1 MFWFGFRCRT
11 TKSSPEPN
19 SQTDSSIAL
28 QSSAGEPIAS
38 TFFYVPAGQDGGDG
52 GNPNVSD
59 YEEDDDDD
67 VVYEERPHELR
78 MHPADDDS
86 FDCTTGCYAGL
97 DEELFYNAKY
107 ESIHDDP
114 AYSLYYTGMG
124 HFSI

>member
-1 MFWFGFRCRT
+1 M
-11 TKSSPEPN
+11 
-19 SQTDSSIAL
+19 AL

-38 TFFYVPAGQDGGDG
+38 TFFYVPAGIDDGHHP
-52 GNPNVSD
+52 PNVSD
-59 YEEDDDDD
+59 YDDDDE
-67 VVYEERPHELR
+67 VYEEQHHELQ

-114 AYSLYYTGMG
+114 AYSLYYTGMCV
-124 HFSI
+124 FD